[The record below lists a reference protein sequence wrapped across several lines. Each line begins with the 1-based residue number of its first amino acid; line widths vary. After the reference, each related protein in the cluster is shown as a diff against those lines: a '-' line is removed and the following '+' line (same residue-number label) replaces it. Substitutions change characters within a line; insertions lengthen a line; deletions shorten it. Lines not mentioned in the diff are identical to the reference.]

1 MFKLIF
7 CALGGFLAGSIPA
20 GRIGSYIPEA
30 VARFGVRYM
39 DRKKAVAPKKPER
52 PQPERLRQPRRIEK
66 VYRRILMRSAPV
78 SGKK

>member
-7 CALGGFLAGSIPA
+7 FAPLVDFGGFDSRQAYLFICSRSSGAL
-20 GRIGSYIPEA
+20 RCA
-30 VARFGVRYM
+30 VYGQ
-39 DRKKAVAPKKPER
+39 KKAVAPKTGKTAAGTTKTATKDR
-52 PQPERLRQPRRIEK
+52 K

>member
-30 VARFGVRYM
+30 VARFCVRYM
-39 DRKKAVAPKKPER
+39 DIKKAVAPKNGTPAAGTTKTATKER
-52 PQPERLRQPRRIEK
+52 K